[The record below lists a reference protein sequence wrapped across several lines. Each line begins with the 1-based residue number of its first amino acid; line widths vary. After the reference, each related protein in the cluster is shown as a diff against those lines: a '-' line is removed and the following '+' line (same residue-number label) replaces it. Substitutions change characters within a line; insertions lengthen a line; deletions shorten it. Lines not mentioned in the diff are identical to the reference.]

1 MRWFM
6 AFSPLEL
13 SRLRTLTW
21 VPGWLLICLVFGAIA
36 PGLSHAVS
44 NISTQNGQ
52 KIAICTASGMTY
64 IRWQNTDTTPA
75 AQPSS
80 QSHQCLI
87 CSFGGDTPLGSQD
100 HGSGAHQITDQPPYN
115 TFVSVHRS
123 PRHWVTAAIRAP
135 PAFFS

>member
-6 AFSPLEL
+6 AFPLLEL
-13 SRLRTLTW
+13 SRLRTWTW
-21 VPGWLLICLVFGAIA
+21 VPRWLLICLVFGVIA

-44 NISTQNGQ
+44 NISTQDGQ

-64 IRWQNTDTTPA
+64 IRWHNTDTTPA

-100 HGSGAHQITDQPPYN
+100 RGSSAHQITDQPLHHI
-115 TFVSVHRS
+115 FASVNRS
-123 PRHWVTAAIRAP
+123 PCHWVTAAIRAP
-135 PAFFS
+135 PAFSS